1 MFGMMN
7 LGKIWRFLMKIKR
20 SERLVDMTIYFLQ
33 NPKKIVPLNFFTER
47 YQAAKSSISEDLT
60 ILTQGFK
67 EKNIGILVTYAG
79 AKGGVEYQPS
89 MAKKELR
96 SEVKKI
102 MDEINHS
109 KRLLP
114 GGYIY
119 TSDLLGNPEWLKRI
133 GKVISSAYMNQEID
147 AIMTISTKGIPIAQ
161 AVAYYLNIPFV
172 IVRKSAKITEGSTV
186 TINYQPRSSSQE
198 LEKMALSK
206 TSLKAGSR
214 LLLIDDFL
222 RGGGTMAGLKRM
234 AEEFDCEVVDSI
246 VFLEHGNESAEQDY
260 RSLLKIESIDQNSL
274 EIEVGIGNFLA
285 NLKEY

>member
-1 MFGMMN
+1 
-7 LGKIWRFLMKIKR
+7 MKIKR

>member
-1 MFGMMN
+1 
-7 LGKIWRFLMKIKR
+7 MKIKR

-33 NPKKIVPLNFFTER
+33 NPKKVVPLNFFTER

-79 AKGGVEYQPS
+79 AKGGVEYQPCIG
-89 MAKKELR
+89 KEELE
-96 SEVKKI
+96 SEITKI
-102 MDEINHS
+102 MNEINNS

-119 TSDLLGNPEWLKRI
+119 TSDLLGNPDWLKRI
-133 GKVISSAYMNQEID
+133 GKIISSAYMDQEID
-147 AIMTISTKGIPIAQ
+147 AIMTISTKGVPIAQ

-172 IVRKSAKITEGSTV
+172 IVRKSTKITEGSTV

-206 TSLKAGSR
+206 TSLKEGSR

-234 AEEFDCEVVDSI
+234 AEEFNCEVVDSI
-246 VFLEHGNESAEQDY
+246 VFLEHDSESAVLDY
-260 RSLLKIESIDQNSL
+260 RSLLKIEAIDTESQK
-274 EIEVGIGNFLA
+274 IKVGFGNFLTK
-285 NLKEY
+285 LKEY

>member
-1 MFGMMN
+1 MN